1 MIDVP
6 IKAAVECTD
15 GPCGQSTTLIVN
27 PVTETVTHVVVKEK
41 VPPHTQRMVP
51 LEQVIET
58 TSESI
63 KLGCTEAEF
72 KQMESFTETQ
82 FVKTYYYADQ
92 YGWDTM
98 SAWPYSIP
106 QEVEMPMEVEQVPE
120 GKLAIRRG
128 TYVQATDGLIGQ
140 VDELLLDPTGHITH
154 LVLREGHLWGQKVL
168 TLPISTVDHIEG
180 DDVYLNVNKQTIES
194 LPAIPVKQRY
204 GLTNSELIIL
214 TLVDVATAKEASAT
228 LKNLIKKE
236 KASIL
241 NVAML
246 VKDEQG
252 QTSLKELGDIGPKQG
267 ALFGAVTGGL
277 IGLLAGP
284 VGAVVG
290 AAAGAATG
298 RAAAKRIDMGLP
310 NEYLKKL
317 QEDLQPG
324 SAAIVALV
332 EQESVPQ
339 VAEALAGFGGQLV
352 QQTLTDEVLAR
363 LASASG
369 AEVAGTDAGTDTDS

>member
-27 PVTETVTHVVVKEK
+27 PVTETVTHIVVEEK

-51 LEQVIET
+51 LEQVVET
-58 TSESI
+58 TPELI

-92 YGWDTM
+92 YGWDMM
-98 SAWPYSIP
+98 STWPYSVP

-120 GKLAIRRG
+120 GKLAVHRG

-140 VDELLLDPTGHITH
+140 VDELLLDPGTGHITH

-168 TLPISTVDHIEG
+168 TLPISTIDHVDG
-180 DDVYLNVNKQTIES
+180 DDVYLNIDKQTIES

-204 GLTNSELIIL
+204 GLINSELIVL
-214 TLVDVATAKEASAT
+214 TLADAATAKEASAT

-236 KASIL
+236 EATIL

-252 QTSLKELGDIGPKQG
+252 KTSLKELGDVDPKQG
-267 ALFGAVTGGL
+267 ALFGAVAGGL

-339 VAEALAGFGGQLV
+339 VTEALAAFRGQLV

-363 LASASG
+363 LASAIES
-369 AEVAGTDAGTDTDS
+369 EAGESDTDS